1 MRNTTLA
8 GNQPNDPVLQNKFI
22 YQGPKPRKR
31 GNERLQVNDC
41 LLRNVQKYKYIACI
55 DIDEVIVPE
64 NESTWSDMMKR
75 LEKQKDKVLW
85 IMSEYSHTRIAFIE
99 SFSWF
104 MGIQNDIFSRWFTYI
119 WKQF

>member
-1 MRNTTLA
+1 MQYYESLGVLEMKNITLA

-64 NESTWSDMMKR
+64 NESTWSAMM
-75 LEKQKDKVLW
+75 EQVDKQPKDKVL
-85 IMSEYSHTRIAFIE
+85 
-99 SFSWF
+99 
-104 MGIQNDIFSRWFTYI
+104 
-119 WKQF
+119 